1 MKKRKLLDWM
11 EDYLKINGTISLEV
25 VNLLYGPTTY
35 GGYSGRISEMR
46 SRGMMI
52 GEGKN
57 GAHRLSGYASAVR
70 VDFDTE
76 AVTLAAE
83 TYEQRRINDLMRE
96 MNSIK
101 QELSALELRLRP
113 LVLLL
118 KEPF

>member
-25 VNLLYGPTTY
+25 VNLLYGATTY

-46 SRGMMI
+46 ARGMVI

-57 GAHRLSGYASAVR
+57 GAHKLSGYAPR
-70 VDFDTE
+70 VNFDTE
-76 AVTLAAE
+76 VTAQAE
-83 TYEQRRINDLMRE
+83 KTFEQRRINDLIME
-96 MNSIK
+96 VNALK
-101 QELSALELRLRP
+101 QELSAFELRLRP